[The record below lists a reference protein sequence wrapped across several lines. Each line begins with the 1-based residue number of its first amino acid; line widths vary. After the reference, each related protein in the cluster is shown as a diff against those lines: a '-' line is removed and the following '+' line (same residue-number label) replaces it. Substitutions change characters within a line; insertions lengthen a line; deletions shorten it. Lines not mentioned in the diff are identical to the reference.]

1 MAKVSTR
8 VVLNRQALDA
18 LTRGVADGLGEMAQ
32 TIVDDAR
39 PHDAP
44 PYGEGLIE
52 AGDYGVWANGKKVDG
67 TANKPRAAKIK
78 KGEVVAV
85 GGYGFPARFHEMG
98 TIDTP
103 SFPFLTPSL
112 LRHQSHAG
120 DFLRPSI
127 RRVMGRG

>member
-8 VVLNRQALDA
+8 VVLNRAALDA
-18 LTRGVADGLGEMAQ
+18 LTRGVADGLGVMAT

-39 PHDAP
+39 PNDAP

-67 TANKPRAAKIK
+67 TAAKPRGAKVK
-78 KGEVVAV
+78 KTEIVAI

-98 TIDTP
+98 TIDTAAY
-103 SFPFLTPSL
+103 PFLTPSL
-112 LRHQSHAG
+112 LRHQPHAG
-120 DFLRPSI
+120 DFIRPSI
-127 RRVMGRG
+127 RKVMGRG